1 MGGEGQSAQA
11 LLEFS
16 LHTEVGMGA
25 SHICLP
31 LPPDPTGALG
41 QCLVRGTGGR
51 TLQIPAAKGFLGRV
65 WGIERGQAQVLT
77 LVSGTVGEER
87 ESCVGACV
95 S

>member
-1 MGGEGQSAQA
+1 MGGVGQSAQA

-25 SHICLP
+25 SHIFLP

-51 TLQIPAAKGFLGRV
+51 TLQIPAAKVFLGGG
-65 WGIERGQAQVLT
+65 WGIGRGQVQVLT
-77 LVSGTVGEER
+77 LVRGMEGEER
-87 ESCVGACV
+87 ESYVGACV